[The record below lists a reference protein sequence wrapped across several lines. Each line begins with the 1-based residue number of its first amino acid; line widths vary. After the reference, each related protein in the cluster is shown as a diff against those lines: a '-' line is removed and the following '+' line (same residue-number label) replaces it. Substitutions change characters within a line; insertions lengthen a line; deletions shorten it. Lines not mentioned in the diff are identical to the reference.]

1 MKLHRRRFLHL
12 SAGGSAVIASL
23 TRGASA
29 QDAYPSRPIRL
40 IVGFSPGAA
49 SDITG
54 RLFAQG
60 AGPVLGQQV
69 AVENKPGAAGSIAGH
84 TSALTMMF
92 PWQETDSPWT
102 SPA

>member
-12 SAGGSAVIASL
+12 SAGGSAVLAL
-23 TRGASA
+23 ARGASA
-29 QDAYPSRPIRL
+29 QDAYPTRPVRL

-49 SDITG
+49 SDITA

-69 AVENKPGAAGSIAGH
+69 AVENKPGAAGSIAGQYVVH
-84 TSALTMMF
+84 SANDGYTLF
-92 PWQETDSPWT
+92 LFALS
-102 SPA
+102 